1 MTLPPVRGGGLS
13 GRPHGN
19 AGNRSIND
27 HEIVLL
33 ANVYVN
39 DGQYPSTLSVA
50 DLERDGLIED
60 LSRFC

>member
-1 MTLPPVRGGGLS
+1 
-13 GRPHGN
+13 
-19 AGNRSIND
+19 
-27 HEIVLL
+27 VLL